1 MGCLLY
7 PSFFS
12 LGCSNQPQT
21 SEAYHREGSFLSLLR
36 VGGRGSALLS
46 SLCGSRL
53 SADPTLM
60 CPLVAERR
68 EDMLT
73 SRCLS
78 GVCSQAARSPLL
90 PPHQPKLSPGPL
102 AEAESGQG
110 EGERPPP
117 PLGTHAAHVAA
128 GGGQRIPRAR
138 MSSATHPLFKCW
150 QRDPERRKCW
160 AEPNKTQG
168 TAGRR
173 CITSNLRG
181 QRWRERPCCPPAHR
195 RCLRI
200 P

>member
-68 EDMLT
+68 EDTLT
-73 SRCLS
+73 SRCL
-78 GVCSQAARSPLL
+78 VRRLL
-90 PPHQPKLSPGPL
+90 PGGTVTSAPTPSAKAWPE
-102 AEAESGQG
+102 AEAESGRG

-181 QRWRERPCCPPAHR
+181 QRWRERPCCPSAHR